1 MRELK
6 RREQVPGR
14 SRAFVRSLLTEHETS
29 GIGDEESA
37 IGDPRMT
44 QRVGIKLAAAQ
55 SLVPGNTP

>member
-1 MRELK
+1 
-6 RREQVPGR
+6 VPGR